1 MLMCKLCRQRM
12 GLEIVSFL
20 PVDTISPPLSSSTT
34 IDIALADTIY
44 HPGALFNSH
53 SNSMISNIIFLLYR

>member
-20 PVDTISPPLSSSTT
+20 PVDTISPPLSSAT

-44 HPGALFNSH
+44 HPGALFNSR
-53 SNSMISNIIFLLYR
+53 SNSMTSNIIFLLYR